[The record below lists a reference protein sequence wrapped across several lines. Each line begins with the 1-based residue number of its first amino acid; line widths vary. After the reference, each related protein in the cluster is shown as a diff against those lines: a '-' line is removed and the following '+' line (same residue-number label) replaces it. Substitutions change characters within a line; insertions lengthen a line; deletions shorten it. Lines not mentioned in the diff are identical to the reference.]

1 MHRIAQIIVVAWVLL
16 GACEVCAQS
25 SVAGA
30 SRDTTVV
37 AADTGTFHMAKSPLE
52 AVLLS
57 AVFPGAGQVYLGQE
71 WKLPIL
77 YGLIGG
83 FAYGVIIQNV
93 RYHTSM
99 DSVNAENAKMTNAD
113 SIRANE
119 FVSPREFYRN
129 DRDKWWIYL
138 GITYIAQV
146 LDAYIA
152 SNLYDFDVS
161 NPSPSPLESYY
172 DPINRRVGMSFTLR
186 F

>member
-1 MHRIAQIIVVAWVLL
+1 MIG
-16 GACEVCAQS
+16 GARMTLAQS
-25 SVAGA
+25 TAA
-30 SRDTTVV
+30 STARDTTAV

-57 AVFPGAGQVYLGQE
+57 AAFPGAGQVYLGQE

-93 RYHTSM
+93 RYHTSI
-99 DSVNAENAKMTNAD
+99 DSINAENAKMTNAD

-119 FVSPREFYRN
+119 FVSSREFYRN

-161 NPSPSPLESYY
+161 NPSPSPFESYY
-172 DPINRRVGMSFTLR
+172 DPVNRRVGMSFTLR